1 LSQVIGFAKQSEGE
15 ICVESV
21 RGKGT
26 VFTLYLPRIR
36 PAADDQAGATPLE
49 AVAGGGARVL
59 VVEDN
64 ENVGAFAAAALKEL
78 GFDSV
83 LALDAGQALRQLETD
98 SDTFDVVF
106 SDVVIPGTSGLELAK
121 IVQTRYPGIPVIL
134 ASGYSHVLAES
145 GSHGFP
151 LLQKPYSLEE
161 LSRIIGAAL
170 ASRGPASAG
179 SPPGAGAQ
187 RSRRSSGG
195 VHFRGDA

>member
-1 LSQVIGFAKQSEGE
+1 M
-15 ICVESV
+15 
-21 RGKGT
+21 
-26 VFTLYLPRIR
+26 
-36 PAADDQAGATPLE
+36 
-49 AVAGGGARVL
+49 AGGCGARVL

-121 IVQTRYPGIPVIL
+121 IVQTLYPGIPVIL

-195 VHFRGDA
+195 VNFRGDA